1 MSSESVALSSFR
13 SRDAKTSHE
22 KIHERDNESR
32 ECGILARDNLAHFDG
47 GGSGGGNANPQN
59 RQTGVERNGAGECMS
74 NVYRCISRGEITL
87 ADTLLV
93 AARRRP

>member
-47 GGSGGGNANPQN
+47 GGSGGGGTRIRRIAKLAWSGTERANAC
-59 RQTGVERNGAGECMS
+59 RMCID
-74 NVYRCISRGEITL
+74 VYREVKLHSPIHYW
-87 ADTLLV
+87 
-93 AARRRP
+93 